1 MKKLLSLLV
10 TFILVA
16 SLALVLIGAKY
27 TISNVVIY
35 EAVQN
40 VNTITV
46 TVEYKDNLYN
56 CTYSENVKHLFNEN
70 EKATAIFYASDK
82 ADLTTYQIIALL
94 PY

>member
-10 TFILVA
+10 TFILVL

-27 TISNVVIY
+27 TVSNVNIY
-35 EAVQN
+35 ETTQN
-40 VNTITV
+40 DNITTV

-56 CTYSENVKHLFNEN
+56 CTYSKNADYLFNEN
-70 EKATAIFYASDK
+70 EKAVAIFYANDK

>member
-10 TFILVA
+10 TFILVV

-27 TISNVVIY
+27 TVSNVSVY
-35 EAVQN
+35 ETTQN
-40 VNTITV
+40 DNITTV
-46 TVEYKDNLYN
+46 TVEYKNNLYN
-56 CTYSENVKHLFNEN
+56 CTYSKNADCLFNEN
-70 EKATAIFYASDK
+70 KKAIAIFYASDK

>member
-10 TFILVA
+10 IFILVV

-27 TISNVVIY
+27 TVSNVNIY
-35 EAVQN
+35 ETTQN
-40 VNTITV
+40 NDITTV
-46 TVEYKDNLYN
+46 TVEYKDTLYN
-56 CTYSENVKHLFNEN
+56 CTYSKNADHLFSEN
-70 EKATAIFYASDK
+70 EKAVAIFYASDK

>member
-10 TFILVA
+10 IFILVV
-16 SLALVLIGAKY
+16 SLVLILIGVKY
-27 TISNVVIY
+27 SVSNVNIY
-35 EAVQN
+35 ETTQN
-40 VNTITV
+40 DNITTV

-56 CTYSENVKHLFNEN
+56 CTYSKNADYLFNEN
-70 EKATAIFYASDK
+70 KKAIAIFYASDK